1 MMAKKSV
8 LLPDFA
14 LGLRG
19 ALLIDEPMSRHTSWR
34 TGGIADFLYTPA
46 DKQDLVQFIHQL
58 PSDLALH
65 WVGLGSNLLVR
76 DGGIRGVVLKT
87 SKGLNEIKILSAN
100 KLYAESG
107 VSCAKVA
114 RISAMNGLTGAE
126 FLAGVPGSFGGALAM
141 NAGAFGGETWDLV
154 ESIECINRTGS
165 CRQLSYQEINFG
177 YRSVDLPANSW
188 VVSGLLKLE
197 ASSEGYRGR
206 DRIKSLLEKRSS
218 SQPIQSANAGSV
230 FRNPEGDFAARL
242 IEDSGLKGYVCGGAE
257 VSEKHANFI
266 INNGQSTS
274 ADIEALIRHIISTV
288 ERSSTVKLET
298 EVHIIGEE
306 N

>member
-58 PSDLALH
+58 PSDLELH

-100 KLYAESG
+100 MLYAESG

-154 ESIECINRTGS
+154 ESIECINRMGS
-165 CRQLSYQEINFG
+165 CRQLSYQEINFS
-177 YRSVDLPANSW
+177 YRSVDLPVNSW

-242 IEDSGLKGYVCGGAE
+242 IEDSGLKGFVCGGAE

-274 ADIEALIRHIISTV
+274 ADIEALIRHIILTV